1 MSPLHTDPKVRELAQ
16 ELGLEWR
23 GDCTTRLREYAV
35 AKVKEWTGLLP
46 VRSAD
51 TLLEMA
57 ASMLS
62 LRLLYIDSD
71 ADLSRFAEEHRA
83 AWPNLRAQ
91 LRAEFVDSDTMGF
104 LLSHPAPS
112 PGGPQYYAF
121 IDRRG
126 DRAVRAYFTAWHE
139 VAHRLLQPQQLAFSG
154 FRRVEG
160 GSGVA
165 KDPIEALV
173 DQVAGELAFFA
184 PLAKPEVARELEGAK
199 RLTLNGVDRIRAAV
213 APEASFSATAFALV
227 RLIKEPLSFVV
238 AEERLKPTEER
249 GLAGDQLHLIE
260 AAPPEAKLRAA
271 TVFSNDAA
279 RAAGV
284 KLFQNIRIPHCSVIS
299 AVYRGEISGIGT
311 SMEDQGDWETSG
323 KHLPNLRIHV
333 EARVFGPVVYALIS
347 PE

>member
-1 MSPLHTDPKVRELAQ
+1 MTPLRTDPKIRELAQ
-16 ELGLEWR
+16 ELGLDWR
-23 GDCTTRLREYAV
+23 GDCATRLREYAV
-35 AKVKEWTGLLP
+35 AKVKEWTELLP
-46 VRSAD
+46 VESAN
-51 TLLEMA
+51 TLLELA

-71 ADLSRFAEEHRA
+71 ADLSRFAEEHGA

-104 LLSHPAPS
+104 LLSHPSPS
-112 PGGPQYYAF
+112 PGGLRYYAF

-139 VAHRLLQPQQLAFSG
+139 VAHRLLQPEQLAFSG

-160 GSGVA
+160 GSAVA

-184 PLAKPEVARELEGAK
+184 PLAKPEVARELDGAK
-199 RLTLNGVDRIRAAV
+199 RLTLDGVDRIRDAV
-213 APEASFSATAFALV
+213 APEASFSATAHALV

-249 GLAGDQLHLIE
+249 ALASDQLQLIE
-260 AAPPEAKLRAA
+260 GVPPEAKLRAG
-271 TVFSNDAA
+271 TIFSNDAA
-279 RAAGV
+279 KAAGLR
-284 KLFQNIRIPHCSVIS
+284 LFQNMRIPRQSVIS
-299 AVYRGEISGIGT
+299 AVYHGEASGTGARI
-311 SMEDQGDWETSG
+311 EDQSDWESSG
-323 KHLPNLRIHV
+323 KHLPHLQIHV
-333 EARVFGPVVYALIS
+333 EARMFSPVVYALIS
-347 PE
+347 IE